1 MDTKRVG
8 MFLAELRKQNNMTQE
23 QLGEKIGVTNKTV
36 SRWETGAYMP
46 PVEMLEILSNLY
58 DVSINEIVSGK
69 KLNETEY
76 KQQAEENMKEV
87 LSESAFTLK
96 DRIAFFQKKWKKEH
110 AFELTF
116 EMLIIVA
123 VMICGFVFEN
133 GLWIVAV
140 IAAFVWSVWQNN
152 RMMAFVEKYAYTGNR
167 EQQ

>member
-76 KQQAEENMKEV
+76 KQQAEENMKAV

-110 AFELTF
+110 AFELIF

-133 GLWIVAV
+133 ELWIVAV